1 MRFPNA
7 FEGVKK
13 IFTAEILSLIARV
26 CVLVAAI
33 GGLAAVGAVAVADS
47 VDGDSVITV
56 GLAGAGLAGI
66 FGVAAG
72 VIAIIAFI
80 LQIVGINKAKA
91 DEPAF
96 KTAMIFILV
105 AIAASGVGSI
115 FSGNETLQSIAQIV
129 TDVAGLCVTLYIIQ
143 GIKSLADRL
152 NNGAVSA
159 KGNQIFL
166 LIAVMYGV
174 VLLANLI
181 GLFAP
186 MISGVLAIVAAVV
199 GIVQYFFFLS
209 YLSQAKKML
218 AA

>member
-7 FEGVKK
+7 YEGVKK
-13 IFTAEILSLIARV
+13 IFTAEILALIARV

-47 VDGDSVITV
+47 VDGDSVIAV

-115 FSGNETLQSIAQIV
+115 FSSNETLQSIAQIV

-186 MISGVLAIVAAVV
+186 TIAGVLAIVAAVV

>member
-143 GIKSLADRL
+143 GIKRLADRL

>member
-7 FEGVKK
+7 YEGVKK
-13 IFTAEILSLIARV
+13 IFTAEILALIARV

-47 VDGDSVITV
+47 VDGDSVIAV
-56 GLAGAGLAGI
+56 GLAGAGLSGI

-115 FSGNETLQSIAQIV
+115 FSSSETLQSIAQIV

-186 MISGVLAIVAAVV
+186 TIAGVLAIVAAVV